1 MPDRLIDTGT
11 DVMLI
16 EVTDQVGVITLN
28 RPDRRNALHREMYEP
43 ISRALAEFADADDV
57 GCIVLTGA
65 GTGFCAGG
73 DVRDGRRREPGT
85 PSPTVAAATASLLA
99 DAQIARLFHESPKLT
114 IAAVNG
120 PAVGAGLSLALACDL
135 RIMAAS
141 ATLIPAWSR
150 LAFSGDFGGAW
161 FLTRLVGPSRALE
174 ILVEN
179 RTVTADEAL
188 ALGLANRVADVAT
201 FPAAWREWS
210 SKLAK
215 GPRES
220 MVAMKANVQQ
230 ALVVPLA
237 AALADESERMVRS
250 GRTAA
255 HREGVRAWIDKR
267 EPDFGA
273 IDRSGKTDAR

>member
-201 FPAAWREWS
+201 FPAA
-210 SKLAK
+210 
-215 GPRES
+215 
-220 MVAMKANVQQ
+220 MKANVQQ